1 MLVKLT
7 YSLFLVYVD
16 RSLNQV
22 SEASGLAICAHCV
35 MLCRFGLN
43 LGNPDFVAYANR
55 WVEILVL
62 TSI

>member
-1 MLVKLT
+1 
-7 YSLFLVYVD
+7 
-16 RSLNQV
+16 
-22 SEASGLAICAHCV
+22 V